1 MNDESAN
8 TQVHLKTAIETELGV
23 VVVVLYLFAF
33 WVIKWLLLLSVFD
46 YFVFFSRVFLDWT
59 KST

>member
-33 WVIKWLLLLSVFD
+33 
-46 YFVFFSRVFLDWT
+46 
-59 KST
+59 